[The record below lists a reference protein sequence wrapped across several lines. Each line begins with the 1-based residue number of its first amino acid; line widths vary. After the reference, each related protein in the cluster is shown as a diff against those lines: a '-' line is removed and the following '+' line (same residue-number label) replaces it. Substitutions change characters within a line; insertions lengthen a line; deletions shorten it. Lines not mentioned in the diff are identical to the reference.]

1 MFVVVCT
8 VYISYLFHDFQQ
20 APPPTTL
27 QFEDVNKGFEG
38 IYYFEK
44 GGKRFFMGLCE
55 SALGGGDG
63 ELCHS
68 MAPSTIME

>member
-1 MFVVVCT
+1 MT
-8 VYISYLFHDFQQ
+8 SWSPDIIPAWPPLTIS
-20 APPPTTL
+20 

-55 SALGGGDG
+55 SAWGWGGD
-63 ELCHS
+63 EV
-68 MAPSTIME
+68 

>member
-1 MFVVVCT
+1 MAT
-8 VYISYLFHDFQQ
+8 PYYS
-20 APPPTTL
+20 

-55 SALGGGDG
+55 SAWGWGGD
-63 ELCHS
+63 EV
-68 MAPSTIME
+68 